1 MAMTLVRELSRKV
14 AEAKVSEA
22 GDEARDTVQH
32 GLEARMEL
40 HEGVGVIED
49 QHAAVGEVVVERLEP
64 RAGCPVRLS

>member
-1 MAMTLVRELSRKV
+1 M
-14 AEAKVSEA
+14 
-22 GDEARDTVQH
+22 QH

-64 RAGCPVRLS
+64 RARDVLCVFH